1 MTDSVRAAV
10 ARGQAGFVRR
20 NQLGLFL
27 VGSILLGS
35 LATWM
40 LARVPTNPVV
50 LPLIALP
57 ISYIP
62 AALAVL
68 MVRLGDDADE
78 RRAFRQR
85 LRTWRLPV
93 RWYMVALL
101 GLPLVHV
108 TGVLLATFWG
118 GLFPVHLQMLVLLPL
133 FLITNL
139 GEEIGWRGYALPRLQ
154 RRFNSL
160 SASLILGFT
169 WAAFHWVALAQNPS
183 QPWGYVAV
191 GSLNLIAMSVVM
203 TWVFNHTRGSVLL
216 MAVLHAAYDVISI
229 GVVPLVGTSVPL
241 LAFSLGAGVLC
252 LVAVV
257 LALTQGPDLRRGGTS
272 REPAG
277 GLAGTA
283 ASQ

>member
-1 MTDSVRAAV
+1 MTDSERAAV

-20 NQLGLFL
+20 HQLGLFL

-108 TGVLLATFWG
+108 TGVC
-118 GLFPVHLQMLVLLPL
+118 
-133 FLITNL
+133 
-139 GEEIGWRGYALPRLQ
+139 WRHSGV
-154 RRFNSL
+154 
-160 SASLILGFT
+160 AS
-169 WAAFHWVALAQNPS
+169 S
-183 QPWGYVAV
+183 R
-191 GSLNLIAMSVVM
+191 S
-203 TWVFNHTRGSVLL
+203 
-216 MAVLHAAYDVISI
+216 
-229 GVVPLVGTSVPL
+229 
-241 LAFSLGAGVLC
+241 
-252 LVAVV
+252 
-257 LALTQGPDLRRGGTS
+257 TS
-272 REPAG
+272 RCW
-277 GLAGTA
+277 
-283 ASQ
+283 SCFRCS